1 MKKQIIILV
10 VCIVFAAVLGGALYF
25 LMQYEPEGEESSSS
39 ESTAVALVEKT
50 EYDVDTVTIEN
61 GEGSFTIKNL
71 GDSQYEIPEVQ
82 EAPLNTLA
90 GTALKRMATLSATST
105 VSESPE
111 DLGTYGLQ
119 SPSATVSAKYTA
131 EELITMR
138 AQVGTTAPTARPR
151 TRTPFTCFPPPRCRT
166 SRRASSSSWT
176 RR

>member
-105 VSESPE
+105 VSESAE
-111 DLGTYGLQ
+111 GLC
-119 SPSATVSAKYTA
+119 SP
-131 EELITMR
+131 
-138 AQVGTTAPTARPR
+138 
-151 TRTPFTCFPPPRCRT
+151 
-166 SRRASSSSWT
+166 
-176 RR
+176 